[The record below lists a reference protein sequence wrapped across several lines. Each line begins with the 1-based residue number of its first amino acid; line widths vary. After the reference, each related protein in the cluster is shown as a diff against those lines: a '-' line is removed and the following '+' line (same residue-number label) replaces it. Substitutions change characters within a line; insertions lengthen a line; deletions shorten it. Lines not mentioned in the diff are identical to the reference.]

1 MRASEFEE
9 GWLSKLVAPTVAH
22 DIAPTARQAVRPA
35 YGGLTGAFRGMLY
48 NVQQKGVQLVDL
60 ASGDRIVQISGRP
73 IVVAD
78 LGGGRTIPFYC
89 STGKGEKAL
98 VPAGKWYAFFGR
110 GPDGYF
116 NKGVDEALIARNY
129 DNPTFQHIAQ
139 VLNQEIG
146 DVRAITSRMKPGEA
160 SLNQINRGLQP
171 WSGSDIPAR
180 YDQYA
185 AYIASQ
191 SR

>member
-1 MRASEFEE
+1 MRAQEFTE
-9 GWLSKLVAPTVAH
+9 GWFSKLVTPTVTH
-22 DIAPTARQAVRPA
+22 DIAPTARQAIKPQ

-48 NVQQKGVQLVDL
+48 NVQQKGVRLVDL
-60 ASGDRIVQISGRP
+60 ASGDRIVQIAGRP

-78 LGGGRTIPFYC
+78 VGGRTIPFYC

-98 VPAGKWYAFFGR
+98 VPAGEWYAFFGI
-110 GPDGYF
+110 GPNGYF
-116 NKGVDEALIARNY
+116 NKGVDEAMIARNY

-146 DVRAITSRMKPGEA
+146 DVRAITSKMKPGEA
-160 SLNQINRGLQP
+160 SKGQINRGLQP
-171 WSGSDIPAR
+171 WSSTDIPAK

-191 SR
+191 SK